1 MFARVQAARVTSLL
15 EIQLQKCPCGRGY
28 GVRLTT
34 HHPQDQ
40 PKHGPPPL
48 LTLHWAVQLL

>member
-40 PKHGPPPL
+40 PKHGPPPP